1 MSRHQH
7 RCGHVGRVPCHLE
20 LVATLGAWRLAFGAS
35 TMELVISALI
45 CTWVSIFVGM
55 DGLGQFGELHID
67 YVSKHPS
74 QCIGVSIFSPAM
86 LESTSM
92 DVKSVATLW
101 FALSGALSLW
111 FCSMRVSILWSFD
124 LSKYA
129 SVSRGFYFDHYYF
142 VFLLIHWVSPGAE
155 LEKNRR
161 GATLYSI

>member
-1 MSRHQH
+1 MWP
-7 RCGHVGRVPCHLE
+7 CGQ
-20 LVATLGAWRLAFGAS
+20 S
-35 TMELVISALI
+35 TMTSWARRNFRCVYTHFWCIHYRTGHQWFDLHLSVDFCRHEWIGLI
-45 CTWVSIFVGM
+45 CRAPHRLCQQASIPVHRSFN
-55 DGLGQFGELHID
+55 
-67 YVSKHPS
+67 
-74 QCIGVSIFSPAM
+74 FSPTM
-86 LESTSM
+86 LESPSM

-111 FCSMRVSILWSFD
+111 FCAMRVSILWSFG